1 MVNAFGLPRRHR
13 ESLMIL
19 LTRLNR
25 APLVLN
31 SDLIEHIEAAPDTVV
46 SLVTGQKLLV
56 LETPE
61 EIINR
66 VIQFRRAVV
75 AQPFPI
81 SHKPPSEGPYPFS
94 AFVRA
99 CDLTRKQ
106 TPGED

>member
-1 MVNAFGLPRRHR
+1 
-13 ESLMIL
+13 MIL

-25 APLVLN
+25 APFVLS

-46 SLVTGQKLLV
+46 SLVNGQKLLV

-61 EIINR
+61 EIVDR

-75 AQPFPI
+75 EQPFPI
-81 SHKPPSEGPYPFS
+81 SHKAPSEGCYPFS

-99 CDLTRKQ
+99 CDLARRQ
-106 TPGED
+106 TPEEG

>member
-1 MVNAFGLPRRHR
+1 
-13 ESLMIL
+13 MIL

-31 SDLIEHIEAAPDTVV
+31 SDLIEHIDAAPDTVV
-46 SLVTGQKLLV
+46 SLLNGQKLLV

-61 EIINR
+61 EIIDR

-81 SHKPPSEGPYPFS
+81 SHKAPSEGYYPFS

-99 CDLTRKQ
+99 CDVARRQ
-106 TPGED
+106 TPGEE

>member
-1 MVNAFGLPRRHR
+1 
-13 ESLMIL
+13 MIL

-46 SLVTGQKLLV
+46 SLVNGQKLLV
-56 LETPE
+56 LETPD
-61 EIINR
+61 EIIDR

-75 AQPFPI
+75 AQPYPV
-81 SHKPPSEGPYPFS
+81 SHKAPSDSAYPFP

-99 CDLTRKQ
+99 SDLTRKQ
-106 TPGED
+106 APGEE

>member
-1 MVNAFGLPRRHR
+1 
-13 ESLMIL
+13 MIL

-46 SLVTGQKLLV
+46 SLVNGQKLLV

-61 EIINR
+61 EIIDR
-66 VIQFRRAVV
+66 VIKFRRAVV

-81 SHKPPSEGPYPFS
+81 SHKAPSEGAYPFS

-99 CDLTRKQ
+99 CDLTRKR
-106 TPGED
+106 TSGED

>member
-1 MVNAFGLPRRHR
+1 
-13 ESLMIL
+13 MIL

-46 SLVTGQKLLV
+46 SLLNGQKLLV

-61 EIINR
+61 EIIDR
-66 VIQFRRAVV
+66 VIKFRRAVV

-81 SHKPPSEGPYPFS
+81 SRKAPSEGYYPFS
-94 AFVRA
+94 AFVRS
-99 CDLTRKQ
+99 CDVPRRQ
-106 TPGED
+106 TAGEE

>member
-1 MVNAFGLPRRHR
+1 
-13 ESLMIL
+13 MIL

-46 SLVTGQKLLV
+46 SLVNGQKLLV

-61 EIINR
+61 EIIDR
-66 VIQFRRAVV
+66 VIEFRKAVV
-75 AQPFPI
+75 APPFPI
-81 SHKPPSEGPYPFS
+81 SHKAPPEGPYPFS

-99 CDLTRKQ
+99 CDLSRKQ
-106 TPGED
+106 IPGEE